1 MAALDEKKNR
11 PQVTMIRKAGLWKSG
26 GLPTIFS
33 LCELMIA
40 SVARFAARAGHARLH
55 GHARF
60 PPAAPHAPITG
71 S

>member
-1 MAALDEKKNR
+1 MAALDEKMNR

-40 SVARFAARAGHARLH
+40 SVARLPRALVTRGCMGMRGSTRRPARPNH
-55 GHARF
+55 
-60 PPAAPHAPITG
+60 
-71 S
+71 